1 MYLLC
6 VLFWEVDRYFVVYV
20 YFLKENIYC
29 EIVKKIVEKV
39 IIESEN
45 FFIKLR

>member
-1 MYLLC
+1 MYLLRA
-6 VLFWEVDRYFVVYV
+6 LFWEVDRHTVAYV
-20 YFLKENIYC
+20 HFSKENIYC

-45 FFIKLR
+45 LFIKLR